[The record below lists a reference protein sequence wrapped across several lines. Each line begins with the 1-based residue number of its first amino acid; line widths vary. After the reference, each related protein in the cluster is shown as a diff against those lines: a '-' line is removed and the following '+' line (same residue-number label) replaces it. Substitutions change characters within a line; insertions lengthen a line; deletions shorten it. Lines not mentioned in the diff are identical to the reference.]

1 MGELATDPRVSIV
14 EHALHHPDLGTGFV
28 VEIDLGQLP
37 EWKGEL
43 RIKPVE
49 YPLPDVHRSGRPGK
63 GLERTKNPLVAMG
76 LFFANLAYAAGGSR
90 NTYDLDLIPQVAF
103 PLDSNVVIYE
113 DGSFGL
119 RKVPADKRLHIL
131 IPHAMVHDSDRVYF
145 MVPDSIFSRPVEFL
159 YTPYLFPD
167 TLVPDLKVEV
177 VKKVGT
183 RYAGASGQ
191 MLTVHYEFPGYYKSL
206 NSNCAF
212 LWPRITLNGK
222 YTVYEPRNYLYPAE
236 WELLDHAAGEL
247 TFFVPNAFYDD
258 EGRATVDL
266 SCKCTRGRMRL
277 GYVKLELEEE
287 EMEKVE
293 VEITV
298 EKMVRKERLKSLT
311 IIPLNLSVIVGG
323 IAIEFSRPSEI
334 HSDNKPVWSWKENNS
349 FSLSALLNDSIN
361 FRAVNG
367 NSVNKG
373 FSTFRASFWTEI
385 SDRMEDGKNKK
396 LFFRDDSELMRE
408 TYILFTY
415 PMILKSN

>member
-1 MGELATDPRVSIV
+1 V

-119 RKVPADKRLHIL
+119 RKIPADKRLHIL
-131 IPHAMVHDSDRVYF
+131 IPHAMVRDSDRVYF
-145 MVPDSIFSRPVEFL
+145 MVPDSIFSKPVEFL

-177 VKKVGT
+177 VKKVAT

-191 MLTVHYEFPGYYKSL
+191 MLTVQYEFPGYYKSL

-298 EKMVRKERLKSLT
+298 EKMVRKERMRKGMKVVPQM
-311 IIPLNLSVIVGG
+311 IEVNIGG
-323 IAIEFSRPSEI
+323 I
-334 HSDNKPVWSWKENNS
+334 NLLYT
-349 FSLSALLNDSIN
+349 SLSAENSRNRPIWIWPNSFPVSVYTTGEDSIQL
-361 FRAVNG
+361 RTLWPSDYKA
-367 NSVNKG
+367 G
-373 FSTFRASFWTEI
+373 FQYFEAAFQLPIDKPE
-385 SDRMEDGKNKK
+385 GKNKTEPLVFVRTSKTTGRKYTYSLFYK
-396 LFFRDDSELMRE
+396 L
-408 TYILFTY
+408 
-415 PMILKSN
+415 

>member
-1 MGELATDPRVSIV
+1 
-14 EHALHHPDLGTGFV
+14 V

-119 RKVPADKRLHIL
+119 RKVPADKKLHIL

-145 MVPDSIFSRPVEFL
+145 MVPDSIFSKPVEFL

-167 TLVPDLKVEV
+167 TLVPDLKVDI
-177 VKKVGT
+177 VKKVAM

-191 MLTVHYEFPGYYKSL
+191 MLTIKYEFPGYYKSL

-222 YTVYEPRNYLYPAE
+222 YTVYEPRNHLYPAE

-287 EMEKVE
+287 KMEKVE

-298 EKMVRKERLKSLT
+298 EKMVRKERYKKGNE
-311 IIPLNLSVIVGG
+311 IPYRLHYFVGG
-323 IAIEFSRPSEI
+323 IEAEI
-334 HSDNKPVWSWKENNS
+334 GVLSDDPPGNLPRWNWNSNIPVQIICLE
-349 FSLSALLNDSIN
+349 NDSIEIRVRSESYITPKVEY
-361 FRAVNG
+361 FISSFFVEADESF
-367 NSVNKG
+367 NSIAQRINYL
-373 FSTFRASFWTEI
+373 RLMEI
-385 SDRMEDGKNKK
+385 LGEIYKDRYK
-396 LFFRDDSELMRE
+396 L
-408 TYILFTY
+408 Y
-415 PMILKSN
+415 LKTTVFIK